1 MKKHTVKLMD
11 SDGDGIILF
20 SWDNEHPGIVVELV
34 DMFDNDVVGTFYK
47 DDLVK
52 TLRKVLEKLDNT

>member
-20 SWDNEHPGIVVELV
+20 TWNNRDRGIVVELA
-34 DMFDNDVVGTFYK
+34 DLFDNDVVGTFYK

-52 TLRKVLEKLDNT
+52 TLKKVLKKLDNT